1 MRLRYFGTLLII
13 LLCSLVYGQNPVAD
27 STKLAG
33 FARFLYD
40 QKLYDFAAEEYER
53 LHYLF
58 PNEAGYLTQLLK
70 SYRKLNKYDE
80 VEKKGAS
87 LDLKNPD
94 ILKEYVL
101 SMALNDQPAIAQL
114 VFDKHQDVLPDAAS
128 KKMTLDLAV
137 LRQNWRQS
145 DSLYKVWNVK
155 DDGYYE
161 IIHSGLN
168 QKRKSPFLAGTL
180 SALLPGAGRVY
191 AKDVKDGI
199 ISFIF
204 IAATSYQSYRRFSQ
218 GGIKSAGGWIYG
230 GFAAGFYIGNIY
242 GSIKSAKSY
251 NKKQKS
257 KLYEQSKRHIDL
269 YYGF

>member
-1 MRLRYFGTLLII
+1 MQRRIIAGLVFFLLSIAAI
-13 LLCSLVYGQNPVAD
+13 GQNPVAD
-27 STKLAG
+27 STQLAG

-58 PNEAGYLTQLLK
+58 PNEPGYLTQLLK

-101 SMALNDQPAIAQL
+101 SMALNDQAGVAQL
-114 VFDKHQDVLPDAAS
+114 VFDSHKDVLPSSAAQ
-128 KKMTLDLAV
+128 KMTLDISV
-137 LRQNWRQS
+137 LRQDWKKS
-145 DSLYKVWNVK
+145 DSLYRIWNVK

-161 IIHSGLN
+161 IIHAGLN

-180 SALLPGAGRVY
+180 SALITGAGRVY

-242 GSIKSAKSY
+242 GSIKSAKNY